1 MAESLSYRAPTA
13 VREAEIR
20 ERGSRF
26 RARIVPVRE
35 ERGAKAEL
43 ERIREEEPSA
53 THHCWAWR
61 LGWPAAARSSDAG
74 EPSGTAGAPILRAVE
89 AAGVSD
95 CLLVVSRWFG
105 GTKLGRGGLVRAYG
119 AAARACL
126 ERAALVERVETRRV
140 VVELPYERMGGLERL
155 LGSGEVV
162 VREQSFGE
170 SVRLELEVAS
180 KRLAWLLA
188 ELANLGSAVRAT
200 PFEDDRSRR
209 ANSW

>member
-1 MAESLSYRAPTA
+1 RAPSTIS
-13 VREAEIR
+13 EAEIR

-26 RARIVPVRE
+26 RARIVPVRDE
-35 ERGAKAEL
+35 PGAKAEL
-43 ERIREEEPSA
+43 ERIRQDEPSA

-61 LGWPAAARSSDAG
+61 LGWPATARSSDAG

-126 ERAALVERVETRRV
+126 ERAALVERTETRRV
-140 VVELPYERMGGLERL
+140 VVELPYDRMGGLERR
-155 LGSGEVV
+155 LGSEEVV

-170 SVRLELEVAS
+170 SVRLELEIES
-180 KRLAWLLA
+180 GRLAWLLA
-188 ELANLGSAVRAT
+188 ELANLGPSVRARAVEEERASR
-200 PFEDDRSRR
+200 EDSR
-209 ANSW
+209 